1 MRILYFLPV
10 IFLIAACNGN
20 NEEVA
25 QLEDIMPTSNYDK
38 TKKTDTIPAKVVFTP
53 SVSSAELE
61 AAQIKWD
68 SVVVND
74 TLTIPE
80 RFSPKKMEKFTYW
93 TAGKSVEYYRWSF
106 PDSSKTM
113 KAFLNWM
120 NCYGERCLMVQLRT
134 NANIQRNAF
143 LILQNDT
150 SIVQIQSPSIGL
162 AELKKWKKLY
172 FTPQQQTASSKK
184 KAPKVKWNYVI
195 TQPRGGKAIWSQ
207 FKDEEEQEFV
217 QLETK

>member
-1 MRILYFLPV
+1 MRLLYFLSAV
-10 IFLIAACNGN
+10 FLIAACNGK
-20 NEEVA
+20 EEVA
-25 QLEDIMPTSNYDK
+25 QLEDIMPTAQSDK
-38 TKKTDTIPAKVVFTP
+38 TKKTDTVPEKAVFTP
-53 SVSSAELE
+53 SISLTELE

-68 SVVVND
+68 SVIVSD

-93 TAGKSVEYYRWSF
+93 TEGKSVEYYRWSF
-106 PDSSKTM
+106 ADSSKTM

-120 NCYGERCLMVQLRT
+120 NCYGERCLMIELRT

-162 AELKKWKKLY
+162 TELKKWKKLY
-172 FTPQQQTASSKK
+172 FTPQQENTSSKK
-184 KAPKVKWNYVI
+184 KKQEMKWNYVI

-207 FKDEEEQEFV
+207 FKEEEEQEFI

>member
-10 IFLIAACNGN
+10 LLLIVACNRTK
-20 NEEVA
+20 EEVA
-25 QLEDIMPTSNYDK
+25 QLEDIMPTAQSDK
-38 TKKTDTIPAKVVFTP
+38 TKKTDTVPEKAIFTP
-53 SVSSAELE
+53 SISLTELE

-68 SVVVND
+68 SVVVSD

-93 TAGKSVEYYRWSF
+93 TEGKSVEYYRWSF
-106 PDSSKTM
+106 SDSSKTM

-120 NCYGERCLMVQLRT
+120 NCYGERCLMVELRT

-162 AELKKWKKLY
+162 TELKKWKKLY

-184 KAPKVKWNYVI
+184 KAPEVKWNYVV

-207 FKDEEEQEFV
+207 FKEEEEQEFT
-217 QLETK
+217 QLEIK